1 MRRATR
7 SPWLSYPAGVATEQV
22 PTHSIV
28 IHIILYVQYTCMYIA
43 GIALYVCLHPG
54 TRYRRRGVNSLGNV
68 ANFVETEMVHTYT
81 LYISVDLIVQ
91 YLGCP
96 DSLWVVMHY
105 SLLLAPHHQILQ
117 AGSHCVSYV
126 LVRGSV
132 PVFWTQ
138 PGSKYRPPPIIERG
152 IYMYIYLLA
161 CIFIFSLSLLTSP
174 LACLCIVIHISCMPA
189 DEEET
194 QEAFKKHFDHQ
205 ISLYNNVVSHR

>member
-1 MRRATR
+1 MCT
-7 SPWLSYPAGVATEQV
+7 
-22 PTHSIV
+22 
-28 IHIILYVQYTCMYIA
+28 A

-81 LYISVDLIVQ
+81 LYIPVGLIVHVST
-91 YLGCP
+91 YGCP
-96 DSLWVVMHY
+96 DSLWVVVVVHY
-105 SLLLAPHHQILQ
+105 SLLLAPHRQILQ

-152 IYMYIYLLA
+152 IYMYIIYIYLLA
-161 CIFIFSLSLLTSP
+161 CICIFCLPLLTYP
-174 LACLCIVIHISCMPA
+174 LACLCTVALSFTLHVSALSFCYSHNILHTCRRERDTGGVQ
-189 DEEET
+189 ET
-194 QEAFKKHFDHQ
+194 F
-205 ISLYNNVVSHR
+205 

>member
-1 MRRATR
+1 M
-7 SPWLSYPAGVATEQV
+7 
-22 PTHSIV
+22 
-28 IHIILYVQYTCMYIA
+28 
-43 GIALYVCLHPG
+43 
-54 TRYRRRGVNSLGNV
+54 
-68 ANFVETEMVHTYT
+68 
-81 LYISVDLIVQ
+81 

-152 IYMYIYLLA
+152 IIVIHNLYIPFGLYLHFL
-161 CIFIFSLSLLTSP
+161 SLSPYLSS
-174 LACLCIVIHISCMPA
+174 CLFLHCCTVIHTTCFCIVILLF
-189 DEEET
+189 T
-194 QEAFKKHFDHQ
+194 QYLAYLQTRKR
-205 ISLYNNVVSHR
+205 HRRRSRNILTIKSPSTTML